1 MDISLNEDQRA
12 IEDGVAKICSRFGDD
27 YWTECD
33 TAPRFPVEFHKAMAD
48 AGFLGI
54 TMPEELGGSGLGVTE
69 AAVMMHTVTQH
80 GGGMA
85 AASTIHINLFGPHP
99 IVVHGTPEQKK
110 RWLEPL
116 IAGEQKSCVWR
127 DRTEC
132 RPRHDLHRNLRAA
145 HERGLRH
152 PRRKMWTT
160 TAQVADKI
168 LLLTRTTPKA
178 DCKRPTEGMTL
189 FLHRSRSLQDRGP
202 PHPEDGPLG
211 GRFQRAVHRRS

>member
-1 MDISLNEDQRA
+1 
-12 IEDGVAKICSRFGDD
+12 
-27 YWTECD
+27 
-33 TAPRFPVEFHKAMAD
+33 MAE

-116 IAGEQKSCVWR
+116 IAGEHKVAFGITEPNAGLDTTSIETFAR
-127 DRTEC
+127 RT
-132 RPRHDLHRNLRAA
+132 DDGYVI
-145 HERGLRH
+145 RG
-152 PRRKMWTT
+152 RKMWTT

-168 LLLTRTTPKA
+168 LLLTRTTHKA
-178 DCKRPTEGMTL
+178 DCKRPTDGMTL
-189 FLHRSRSLQDRGP
+189 VLHRSGPLQDRGP
-202 PHPEDGPLG
+202 PHPQDGALG
-211 GRFQRAVHRRS
+211 GRFQRGVH